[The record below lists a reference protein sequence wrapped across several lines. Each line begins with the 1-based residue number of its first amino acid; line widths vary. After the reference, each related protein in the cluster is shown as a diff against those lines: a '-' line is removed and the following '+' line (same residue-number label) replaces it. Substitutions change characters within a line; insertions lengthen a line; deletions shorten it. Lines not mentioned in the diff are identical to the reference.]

1 MKPLPNLESFLEQTG
16 ARLNAAPTHTRTGR
30 VAKVTGL
37 VIEADGPHVSLGEV
51 CEIRSPKGNEAWPAE
66 VVGFRDHRVLLMPLA
81 PLDGLQPGCT
91 VVAVSRGADAPA
103 GPGLIGR
110 VVDGLG
116 EPIDGLG
123 PIRATGR
130 AALRQTP
137 PHPLRRKR
145 ISESLSTGVKAIDT
159 FIPLARGQRL
169 GIFAGSGVGKSTL
182 LGMIARG
189 SEAQVNVIGLIGER
203 GRELREFIEQDLGP
217 EGLARSVVVVATS
230 DQPALVRLRAAYL
243 ATAIAESFRDAGAD
257 VLLMMDSVTR
267 FAMAQREVGLAAGEP
282 PATRGYPPS
291 VFALLPQ
298 LLERSGMG
306 EQGAITALYTVLVEG
321 SDFDEPVA
329 DAIRGIL
336 DGHLVLT
343 RALATANHFPAI
355 DVLDSVSRLTRT
367 ICSPQ
372 EQALLGRARDLM
384 ATYRRNEDMIS
395 IGAYVRGSQPAV
407 DEAIAKHAAL
417 TGFLRQAVEDRWTR
431 ARAFQELNRIVS

>member
-1 MKPLPNLESFLEQTG
+1 
-16 ARLNAAPTHTRTGR
+16 
-30 VAKVTGL
+30 
-37 VIEADGPHVSLGEV
+37 
-51 CEIRSPKGNEAWPAE
+51 
-66 VVGFRDHRVLLMPLA
+66 VL
-81 PLDGLQPGCT
+81 
-91 VVAVSRGADAPA
+91 
-103 GPGLIGR
+103 
-110 VVDGLG
+110 DGLG
-116 EPIDGLG
+116 EPIDGKG
-123 PIRATGR
+123 PLQARGR
-130 AALRQTP
+130 TPLRQAP
-137 PHPLRRKR
+137 PHPLKRKR
-145 ISESLSTGVKAIDT
+145 LEKPFSTGVKAIDT

-189 SEAQVNVIGLIGER
+189 ADAEVNVIGLIGER

-230 DQPALVRLRAAYL
+230 DQPALVRIRAALL
-243 ATAIAESFRDAGAD
+243 ATAIAESFRDAGLD
-257 VLLMMDSVTR
+257 VMLMMDSVTR

-291 VFALLPQ
+291 VFAMLPQ

-355 DVLDSVSRLTRT
+355 DVLESVSRLTRT
-367 ICSPQ
+367 VCSGP
-372 EQALLGRARDLM
+372 ELALLAKARDLM
-384 ATYRRNEDMIS
+384 ASYRRNEDMIS

-407 DEAIAKHAAL
+407 DEAIAKHAPLAQ
-417 TGFLRQAVEDRWTR
+417 FLRQAVEDRWSR
-431 ARAFQELNRIVS
+431 ARAFQELGRIVA